1 MTSGAQLVEAISPT
15 GTIVLRIQGRLDAD
29 SAPKLIARCTELQ
42 NAGLSLVLNLAS
54 VTFLSSSGAGALLML
69 TEQFHERGSDLR
81 LAALS
86 GAVRSV
92 IELLELGS
100 SLAIDQTE
108 RDSVA
113 ALEARK

>member
-1 MTSGAQLVEAISPT
+1 MNGGAQLVEAVSPT
-15 GTIVLRIQGRLDAD
+15 GTVVLRIQGRLDAD
-29 SAPKLIARCTELQ
+29 SAPRLIARCTELNQ
-42 NAGLSLVLNLAS
+42 GESLVLNLAC

-69 TEQFHERGSDLR
+69 SEQFHERGSDLR

-108 RDSVA
+108 RDAVA